1 LKQCRFLKCITGEDC
16 PLIDTGLSFFRY
28 LVPTE
33 EIDKDPEVQP
43 LFKDQ
48 DDEICFFHN
57 LRVQSSIVTYL
68 CQSRKIRA
76 TYLRQERRLQSR
88 ERQASSSQHAT
99 SSALA
104 NLTKGEDRSARV
116 SQSALFSMT
125 KSFAPSVQAMV
136 WCVLLLMIFV

>member
-33 EIDKDPEVQP
+33 EIDEDPEVQP

-57 LRVQSSIVTYL
+57 FRVQSSIVTYL
-68 CQSRKIRA
+68 CHSRKIRA
-76 TYLRQERRLQSR
+76 I
-88 ERQASSSQHAT
+88 
-99 SSALA
+99 
-104 NLTKGEDRSARV
+104 NV
-116 SQSALFSMT
+116 
-125 KSFAPSVQAMV
+125 FAPRAAAAEQGKAGKQLPARNQFSSCASNKK
-136 WCVLLLMIFV
+136 